1 MQLQASTDL
10 TCLSGR
16 HAGQPSRPLRDRS
29 LGAVPW
35 AFAILVLGC
44 LLLVGTVTASQAQPQ
59 GRAVLADAGMVV
71 SASAPASQV
80 GADVL
85 RDGGNAVDA
94 AVAVALAL
102 AVTWPEAG
110 NLGGGGFMLV
120 CPPDGRPPIC
130 VDYRETAPAAA
141 TADMYAPDESTL
153 THRAVGVPG
162 TVRGLAVAH
171 AQYGRLSWARLVQP
185 AEQLARHGFLVDHHL
200 AASIHGVLER
210 KETQSDERFAEL
222 RRVFEPP
229 DGQRWAAG
237 QRLVQPDL
245 AETLQRLADG
255 GPGAFYSGLT
265 AELIEAEMVRGGG
278 LITRAD
284 LASYEARLRDA
295 IQGQYRQYEIVGP
308 PPPSSGGI
316 AVVQALNI
324 LETFDLSSQS
334 RFSVRN
340 LHLIAEAQ
348 RRAFRDRALHLGDPD
363 FVPIPT
369 HLIDKQYAR
378 ELAASIQVDRATPSL
393 ELAEPFE
400 MVEES
405 PETTHF
411 SIIDADG
418 LAVANTYTLEASW
431 GSRIVVTGAGFVLNN
446 EMGDFNWVPGRTDQ
460 QGRIGT
466 PPNVIAPRKRML
478 SSMTP
483 MIVKQDDRV
492 LLITGSPGGRTI
504 ISTVLQMVLNVVEF
518 QMDLPTAVAAPRQH
532 HAWFPD
538 RFDLERGQ
546 DAVYGEAIAGLED
559 LGHVVRQTRQQ
570 GSAHS
575 IWVDPQSGVYV
586 GVADERRGGAAV
598 GVHSAED

>member
-1 MQLQASTDL
+1 M
-10 TCLSGR
+10 
-16 HAGQPSRPLRDRS
+16 
-29 LGAVPW
+29 LGLA
-35 AFAILVLGC
+35 C
-44 LLLVGTVTASQAQPQ
+44 LLFASVVGTSQAQSQ
-59 GRAVLADAGMVV
+59 GQAVRADAGMVV
-71 SASAPASQV
+71 SASAPASQA

-171 AQYGRLSWARLVQP
+171 AQYGQLSWARLVQP
-185 AEQLARHGFLVDHHL
+185 AEQLARNGFTVDHHL
-200 AASIHGVLER
+200 AASINQVLER
-210 KETQSDERFAEL
+210 KATQTDERFAEL
-222 RRVFEPP
+222 RRIFAPP
-229 DGQRWAAG
+229 DGNRWTEG

-245 AETLQRLADG
+245 AETLRRLADG
-255 GPGAFYSGLT
+255 GPGAFYGGRT

-284 LASYEARLRDA
+284 LAGYEVRLRDA
-295 IQGQYRQYEIVGP
+295 IRGQYRQYEILGP

-324 LETFDLSSQS
+324 LETFDLGSRS

-340 LHLIAEAQ
+340 LHLIAETQ
-348 RRAFRDRALHLGDPD
+348 RRVFRDRALHLGDPD
-363 FVPIPT
+363 FVTIPA
-369 HLIDKQYAR
+369 HLTDKQYAR
-378 ELAASIQVDRATPSL
+378 ELAASIPLDRATPSL
-393 ELAEPFE
+393 ELAESFE

-411 SIIDADG
+411 SLIDADG
-418 LAVANTYTLEASW
+418 MAVANTYTLEASW

-483 MIVKQDDRV
+483 MIVKQDDRI

-504 ISTVLQMVLNVVEF
+504 ISTVLQMVLNVIEF

-538 RFDLERGQ
+538 RFDLERGR
-546 DAVYGEAIAGLED
+546 DAVYGEAVAGLEE
-559 LGHVVRQTRQQ
+559 LGHSVRLSREQ

-575 IWVDPQSGVYV
+575 ILVDPQSGVYL
-586 GVADERRGGAAV
+586 GVADNRRGGAAV
-598 GVHSAED
+598 GVQSVPLSYHGPR

>member
-1 MQLQASTDL
+1 MRQSTATDL

-16 HAGQPSRPLRDRS
+16 RHGHRAFPLWRGSIGTLPRTI
-29 LGAVPW
+29 
-35 AFAILVLGC
+35 AIVALGC
-44 LLLVGTVTASQAQPQ
+44 MLLVGMVTKSQARTL
-59 GRAVLADAGMVV
+59 GHVVRADAGMVV
-71 SASAPASQV
+71 SASAPAGQV

-110 NLGGGGFMLV
+110 NVGGGGFMLV

-141 TADMYAPDESTL
+141 TVDMYAPDESTR

-162 TVRGLAVAH
+162 TVRGLALAH

-185 AEQLARHGFLVDHHL
+185 AEQLARHGFIVDHHL
-200 AASIHGVLER
+200 AASINRVLAS
-210 KETQSDERFAEL
+210 KETQSDQRFAEL
-222 RRVFEPP
+222 RRVFAPP
-229 DGQRWAAG
+229 DGHRWAEG

-255 GPGAFYSGLT
+255 GPGAFYGGLT
-265 AELIEAEMVRGGG
+265 AELIEAEMIRGEG

-284 LASYEARLRDA
+284 LASYEARLRDV
-295 IQGQYRQYEIVGP
+295 IRGQYRQYEILGP

-324 LETFDLSSQS
+324 LETFDLGRRS

-348 RRAFRDRALHLGDPD
+348 RRVFRDRALHLGDPD
-363 FVPIPT
+363 FVTIPA
-369 HLIDKQYAR
+369 HLTDKQYAR
-378 ELAASIQVDRATPSL
+378 EMAASIPMDRATPSL
-393 ELAEPFE
+393 ELAEAFE
-400 MVEES
+400 MADES

-411 SIIDADG
+411 SVIDADG

-431 GSRIVVTGAGFVLNN
+431 GSRIVVRGAGFVLNN

-460 QGRIGT
+460 HGRIGT

-483 MIVKQDDRV
+483 MIVRRDDRV

-504 ISTVLQMVLNVVEF
+504 ISTVLQIVLNVVEF

-546 DAVYGEAIAGLED
+546 DAVYGDAIAGLEEK
-559 LGHVVRQTRQQ
+559 GHSVRIARQQ

-575 IWVDPQSGVYV
+575 IWVDPQSGIYL
-586 GVADERRGGAAV
+586 GVADERRGGAAI
-598 GVHSAED
+598 GVRAAED